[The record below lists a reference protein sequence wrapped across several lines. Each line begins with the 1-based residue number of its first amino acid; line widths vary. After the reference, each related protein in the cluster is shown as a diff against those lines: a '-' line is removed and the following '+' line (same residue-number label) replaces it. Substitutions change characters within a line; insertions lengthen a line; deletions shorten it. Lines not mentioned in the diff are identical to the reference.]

1 MRIGIRPLV
10 AGLVLL
16 AIGTS
21 TASVHAIWWRTAE
34 RTSLDLAATINQQIV
49 ALVTQQLTAI
59 TSEAR
64 AAHTTIRTL
73 FLQNV
78 LETKEADKREFVFLS
93 QIQAQ
98 PTISWVAFGW
108 PDGSFFGAHKLGNAK
123 LEMTEISEIDGKITR
138 RTDQYIVVTGDIQ
151 FEERRFESTS
161 YSILEQP
168 WYIQSMQAEEPRWY
182 QTSHHPTGTRPAIAF
197 AGPIDVYQQREG
209 ALAVVIEYSRL
220 ARLLAQLAVG
230 KTGAAFLFDRDGRL
244 IAAPD
249 GNADEVNMPRDNQP
263 LLNVASAAVRQG
275 GSPMGADRQ
284 QLMLTAD
291 DDVFD
296 IALNRLEFLE
306 WTLAVVIPEK
316 EILGPVRATIERIA
330 IWIVGLIVVAGA
342 LSAWVAQRIIAA
354 PLLNIGAEMKNV
366 ELFELERVTY
376 RPSAVA
382 EMDDL
387 SRTITDMA
395 TGLSAFGK
403 YIPADLVRALIRQG
417 VGAQPGVTLRPMT
430 VMFVDLAGFT
440 GLSERM
446 GDKVLPILSEYF
458 DCVSSCIAD
467 SGGTIDKFI
476 GDAVMAFWGAPAGNP
491 RHAHDACRCA
501 LAIQREMTRLKLVDD
516 SGRPLRVRIGINS
529 GNMLVGN
536 IGSEVRLNYTVI
548 GDAVNVASRL
558 EGTNKTYGTLTLIGE
573 ATMQLANEEIVA
585 RKVDEVAVRGRSQP
599 LRIFELLDYRDRTNL
614 SDSCG
619 WQ

>member
-1 MRIGIRPLV
+1 MRIGVRPLV
-10 AGLVLL
+10 ACLVLL

-64 AAHTTIRTL
+64 AAHTAIRTL

-108 PDGSFFGAHKLGNAK
+108 PDGNFFGSHKLGNTK

-138 RTDQYIVVTGDIQ
+138 RTDQYVVVSGDIQ
-151 FEERRFESTS
+151 FEERRFEGTS

-168 WYIQSMQAEEPRWY
+168 WYVQSMQAEEPRWY
-182 QTSHHPTGTRPAIAF
+182 QASYHPTGSRPAIAF
-197 AGPIDVYQQREG
+197 AGPIDVYQKREG
-209 ALAVVIEYSRL
+209 ALAVIIEYSRL
-220 ARLLAQLAVG
+220 SRLLAQLAVG

-249 GNADEVNMPRDNQP
+249 GNSDEVNMPRDDQP
-263 LLNVASAAVRQG
+263 LLSVASAAIRQG

-291 DDVFD
+291 NEMFD
-296 IALNRLEFLE
+296 IALNRLEFLD

-316 EILGPVRATIERIA
+316 EILGPVRATLEQIA
-330 IWIVGLIVVAGA
+330 IWIAGLIVVAGA

-354 PLLNIGAEMKNV
+354 PLLTIGAEMKNV
-366 ELFELERVTY
+366 KLFELERVTY

-395 TGLSAFGK
+395 AGLSAFGK
-403 YIPADLVRALIRQG
+403 YIPADLVRALIKQG
-417 VGAQPGVTLRPMT
+417 VGAQPGVTLRTMT

-458 DCVSSCIAD
+458 DCVSSCVAD
-467 SGGTIDKFI
+467 AGGTIDKFI
-476 GDAVMAFWGAPAGNP
+476 GDAVMAFWGAPTNNP

-501 LAIQREMTRLKLVDD
+501 LAIQRKMTRLKLADD
-516 SGRPLRVRIGINS
+516 SGRPLRVRIGVNS
-529 GNMLVGN
+529 GHMLVGN
-536 IGSEVRLNYTVI
+536 IGSRVRLNYTVI

-558 EGTNKTYGTLTLIGE
+558 EGTNKDHGTLILIGE
-573 ATMQLANEEIVA
+573 ATMRLANDEIVT
-585 RKVDEVAVRGRSQP
+585 RRIDEVEVRGRAQP
-599 LRIFELLDYRDRTNL
+599 LRIFELLDFRDG
-614 SDSCG
+614 DD
-619 WQ
+619 